1 MGGSRL
7 LSSLIF
13 SSSGEVISSR
23 FETAPSKRLHRPNL
37 DGGKQHHTFGR
48 GSFAINTAG
57 VQTTCLF
64 AKYGYKPLRISQC
77 SEEEPCNRQHTP
89 HSLYY
94 PKECPRGSATDWYSL
109 WVSNSESTII
119 ALARHAFLFP
129 GAIPDD
135 CRAQWHTPDNT
146 YINELSP
153 TWIMTPPR
161 APHHCPGLYVK
172 EGTGSQA
179 RARPSEWG

>member
-1 MGGSRL
+1 MHS
-7 LSSLIF
+7 
-13 SSSGEVISSR
+13 
-23 FETAPSKRLHRPNL
+23 
-37 DGGKQHHTFGR
+37 
-48 GSFAINTAG
+48 
-57 VQTTCLF
+57 
-64 AKYGYKPLRISQC
+64 
-77 SEEEPCNRQHTP
+77 P

-109 WVSNSESTII
+109 WVLNSASTII
-119 ALARHAFLFP
+119 ALAPHAFLFP

-161 APHHCPGLYVK
+161 APHHCPGLLVK

-179 RARPSEWG
+179 RARPSERGYTPRVSAVKLKCIIIPLDCRAIWGSSGSVRRCHWHVCPVNFNYATSEWSWKTSSFSSPDVQGQTTARKLI